1 MLLEVVNPM
10 IELLV
15 LGEPITDSSVVQ
27 VLVQLGRD
35 TAMSALAF
43 YWGIAEKL
51 HVLLALPL
59 PPVNINLTHSGGG
72 MSSESQ
78 ERFSFRIFCSTAYSV
93 RN

>member
-1 MLLEVVNPM
+1 MVGWRVYLRADYR
-10 IELLV
+10 
-15 LGEPITDSSVVQ
+15 DSHATNRTTG
-27 VLVQLGRD
+27 LYATYGD

-43 YWGIAEKL
+43 SWGIAEKL

-78 ERFSFRIFCSTAYSV
+78 KRFSFRIFCSTAYSV